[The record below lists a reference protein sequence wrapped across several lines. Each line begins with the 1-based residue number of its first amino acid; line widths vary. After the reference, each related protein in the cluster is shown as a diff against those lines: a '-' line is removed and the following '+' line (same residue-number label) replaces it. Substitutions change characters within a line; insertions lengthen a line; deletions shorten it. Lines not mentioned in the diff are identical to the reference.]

1 MLSVIY
7 NLRQPGE
14 PTDGR
19 WFMDEAWS
27 ECSELQTTSLQ
38 DFRRRAHDS
47 VCSLERLEVVAFV
60 GGRAAGIAVLA
71 VDDDLHV
78 GECLSVQWQYVL
90 PEFRNLGVSPAF
102 LRVAKNLA
110 RQLNLPVIAF
120 THRLGP
126 GVYKTSY
133 RRVYG
138 QKGQE
143 GGA

>member
-60 GGRAAGIAVLA
+60 GSRAAGIAVLA

-143 GGA
+143 GGE

>member
-1 MLSVIY
+1 VLSVIY

-60 GGRAAGIAVLA
+60 GSRAAGIAVLA

-143 GGA
+143 GGE